1 MNTPTVSAINPEDV
15 KKWDTSGLKD
25 MSAMF
30 ENAGFSG
37 DLSNWE
43 MPNEEQMEKIT
54 KQSAF
59 IKNAMTTLK
68 DTLGVEDRDAF
79 VMAYAQYQE
88 HQKAQAALEVSSE
101 SPSLSNS

>member
-15 KKWDTSGLKD
+15 KKWDSSGLKD

-30 ENAGFSG
+30 ENVGFSG

-43 MPNEEQMEKIT
+43 MPNEEQMAKIT
-54 KQSAF
+54 KQNAF

-68 DTLGVEDRDAF
+68 DTLGVEDKDAF

-88 HQKAQAALEVSSE
+88 HQKAQTTLQVTSD
-101 SPSLSNS
+101 SPSFSNS